1 MSLVR
6 RIARSNFVIRLRS
19 WEYWPFGIVQ
29 APLVL
34 YWLWLSIRTRSLF
47 FFSASN
53 PGILTGGMFG
63 ESKFEILEKIPK
75 AYKPISIFV
84 QVPSKKEDVL
94 HLMQANHLSFPVIF
108 KPDLGERGWM
118 VKRIK
123 NENDLDNYLATIKSN
138 FIIQEFVDLPL
149 EFSVFYVRF
158 PERAEG
164 TVTSLTEKEMLK
176 IVGNGKS
183 TVEELI
189 LDLDRAKLQWDKLKI
204 LYNDRLDHVL
214 PEGESLELISI
225 GNHCLG
231 TKFLNRNRYITKEM
245 SEAFDK
251 LSKEV
256 DGFYF
261 GRYDLRTNSIKDLEQ
276 GRVVIMELNGCGA
289 EPSHIYHPGASI
301 VKAVKDLYV
310 HWRTI
315 YQISKA
321 NHKRGV
327 NYLPLKEGVKIF
339 KRFKAATAQ

>member
-1 MSLVR
+1 M
-6 RIARSNFVIRLRS
+6 IRLLS

-29 APLVL
+29 APLIL
-34 YWLWLSIRTRSLF
+34 YWLWLSLRTRSLF

-63 ESKFEILEKIPK
+63 ESKFEILAKIPK
-75 AYKPISIFV
+75 ACKPTSILIE
-84 QVPSKKEDVL
+84 VPCDKEEVL
-94 HLMQANHLSFPVIF
+94 RLMQSNHLSFPVIF

-123 NENDLDNYLATIKSN
+123 HESDLDNYLSTVKTN
-138 FIIQEFVDLPL
+138 FIIQEYVDLPL

-176 IVGNGKS
+176 IEGNGNS
-183 TVEELI
+183 TIKELI
-189 LDLDRAKLQWDKLKI
+189 LDLDRAKLQWPKLKT
-204 LYNDRLDHVL
+204 LYEDRLDEVL
-214 PEGESLELISI
+214 DKGETLELISI

-231 TKFLNRNRYITKEM
+231 TKFINRNSSISEEM
-245 SEAFDK
+245 SKAFDMI
-251 LSKEV
+251 SKEV

-261 GRYDLRTNSIKDLEQ
+261 GRYDLRTKSIKDLER
-276 GRVVIMELNGCGA
+276 GKVMIMELNGCGA

-301 VKAVKDLYV
+301 IKAVRDLFV

-315 YQISKA
+315 YQISKT

-327 NYLPLKEGVKIF
+327 AYLPFSDGVKIF

>member
-1 MSLVR
+1 MILVR

-75 AYKPISIFV
+75 AYKPISILV

-94 HLMQANHLSFPVIF
+94 RLMQANHLSFPVIF

-204 LYNDRLDHVL
+204 LYNDRLDDVL
-214 PEGESLELISI
+214 PEGESFELISI
-225 GNHCLG
+225 GN
-231 TKFLNRNRYITKEM
+231 
-245 SEAFDK
+245 
-251 LSKEV
+251 
-256 DGFYF
+256 
-261 GRYDLRTNSIKDLEQ
+261 
-276 GRVVIMELNGCGA
+276 
-289 EPSHIYHPGASI
+289 
-301 VKAVKDLYV
+301 YV
-310 HWRTI
+310 
-315 YQISKA
+315 Y
-321 NHKRGV
+321 
-327 NYLPLKEGVKIF
+327 Y
-339 KRFKAATAQ
+339 